1 MPRPKISP
9 ATCTEALGS
18 ESDHSHGSAAVLEFL
33 YVVNDISLP
42 EPVLPRM
49 LEQMKSSSEEEP
61 PRPRLQLPPPMPWRG
76 MHLVQEKQGR
86 RLVLKE
92 VATKKPFALHASRA
106 DGRFRLSRLL
116 PFDGFDEA
124 SVCSNGEKDFEG
136 DESGGKCKT
145 TVE

>member
-1 MPRPKISP
+1 MRST
-9 ATCTEALGS
+9 ARAA
-18 ESDHSHGSAAVLEFL
+18 DHSHGSAAVLEFL
-33 YVVNDISLP
+33 YVINDISLP

-49 LEQMKSSSEEEP
+49 LEQIKSLLSEEEP
-61 PRPRLQLPPPMPWRG
+61 PRPCLQLPPPMPWRG
-76 MHLVQEKQGR
+76 MHLVQDKQCG

-136 DESGGKCKT
+136 DESGGNCKT